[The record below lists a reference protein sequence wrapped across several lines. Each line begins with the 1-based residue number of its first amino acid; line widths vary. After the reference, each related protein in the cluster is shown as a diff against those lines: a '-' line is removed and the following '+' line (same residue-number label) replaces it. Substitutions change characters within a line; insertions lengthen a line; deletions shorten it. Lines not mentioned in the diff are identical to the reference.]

1 MSARSI
7 NIVESIPIP
16 IMENIDVTNRR
27 KEGRNWFFLEL
38 ILSLVAFL
46 YMTTQTVQNRTH
58 YQSNGKLYNS
68 YYNIISLGTYP
79 PSPKFTQKPRNNAP
93 QYPIPNNY
101 IYAIQLV
108 GKKDAQNGVLIVQN
122 LPQAVANTFLQKLAR
137 NTQLNFLD
145 HDIGLDM
152 SHYIIFRL
160 QIGSLPITTTAT
172 KVNERKR
179 PLEDITSTITAK

>member
-27 KEGRNWFFLEL
+27 KEVIIMNFDRHAAHNSDDIELVFFR
-38 ILSLVAFL
+38 I
-46 YMTTQTVQNRTH
+46 
-58 YQSNGKLYNS
+58 
-68 YYNIISLGTYP
+68 GTYP